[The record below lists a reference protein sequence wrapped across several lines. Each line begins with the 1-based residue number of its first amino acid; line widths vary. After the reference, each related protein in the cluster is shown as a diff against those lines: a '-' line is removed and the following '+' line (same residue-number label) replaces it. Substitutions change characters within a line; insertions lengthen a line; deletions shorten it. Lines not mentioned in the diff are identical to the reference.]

1 LRACKE
7 LLTGNKELQKWDV
20 AYFSEKIRQSKY
32 QFDEE
37 SFRPFF
43 EIQNVIDSVFEHA
56 RLLYGLVFKKRI
68 DIPVYHE
75 DVTVYEVTDANKKY
89 VGILYFDLFPRA
101 SKAGGA
107 WIDTFRNQ
115 HKKDEKNIRSNALI
129 VGNLTKPT
137 KDSPSLLSFWDV
149 ETIFH
154 EFGHGLHILLS
165 ESRYVSPGALQ
176 SRWDFIELPSQFMQ
190 TFLTQKRSLE
200 IVGKHYQTGEV
211 ITPELIEK
219 KIAADKFLAAWIM
232 IGQIGDATLDMK
244 WHDGSAEGV
253 IDIQSFEK
261 EIKKPFSFFP
271 DMPNTNQSTTFSHIF
286 DGGYSAAYYSYH
298 WAEVLSADAF
308 EYFKENGLF
317 SKEIAEKFRENILSK
332 GNSEE
337 PMELYKRFRGR
348 EPDPHALLRMKGL
361 E

>member
-1 LRACKE
+1 
-7 LLTGNKELQKWDV
+7 
-20 AYFSEKIRQSKY
+20 
-32 QFDEE
+32 
-37 SFRPFF
+37 
-43 EIQNVIDSVFEHA
+43 
-56 RLLYGLVFKKRI
+56 
-68 DIPVYHE
+68 
-75 DVTVYEVTDANKKY
+75 
-89 VGILYFDLFPRA
+89 
-101 SKAGGA
+101 
-107 WIDTFRNQ
+107 
-115 HKKDEKNIRSNALI
+115 
-129 VGNLTKPT
+129 
-137 KDSPSLLSFWDV
+137 
-149 ETIFH
+149 
-154 EFGHGLHILLS
+154 
-165 ESRYVSPGALQ
+165 
-176 SRWDFIELPSQFMQ
+176 
-190 TFLTQKRSLE
+190 
-200 IVGKHYQTGEV
+200 
-211 ITPELIEK
+211 
-219 KIAADKFLAAWIM
+219 
-232 IGQIGDATLDMK
+232 MK